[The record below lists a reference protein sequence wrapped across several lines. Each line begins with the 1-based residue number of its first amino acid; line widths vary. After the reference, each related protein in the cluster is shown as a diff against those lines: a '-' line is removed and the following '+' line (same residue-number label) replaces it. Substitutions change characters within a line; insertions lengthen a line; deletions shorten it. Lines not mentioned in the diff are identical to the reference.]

1 MALRQLEKTYEPKQV
16 EERWYQFWIDKGYF
30 RASTDRSEPPYTIV
44 IPPPNITGSL
54 HVGHAL
60 NNSLQDIL
68 IRWRRMQGRNTL
80 WMPGTDHAGI
90 ATQNVVERQ
99 LMAEGTSREALG
111 REAFI
116 QRVWEWKAQSG
127 GTIIQQLKRLGASC
141 DWDRLRFTMDEGL
154 SKAVREV
161 FVRLHE
167 EGLIYR
173 GERLINWCPRCL
185 TALSDIEVE
194 HEETGGK
201 LYHIYY
207 PLADDSSA
215 KLTVATTRPETLLG
229 DTAVAVHPEDPRY
242 NRLIGKKVRLPL
254 TSREIPIVGDSILVD
269 REFGTGA
276 VKITPAHD
284 FNDFEAGERHH
295 LPRLPILD
303 HQARLDPVGLRAAS
317 VEQTVIEAIELLR
330 VNQAR
335 PKVEHLLQER
345 GLLAKVEAHKMA
357 LGKCYRC
364 KTVVEPYLSPQWFV
378 KIKPLAEPAIKAVEE
393 GRIRLI
399 PEAWVNN
406 YLGWMRDIKDWCIS
420 RQIWWGHQIPAWYC
434 RACNEDAILE
444 TAHEGMATTEAQALP
459 KASRKRI
466 TILSEANPIVS
477 RTAPTLCPVCGGKDF
492 IQDPD
497 VLDTWFSSALW
508 PFSTLGWPEQTPELK
523 VFYPTSTLVTGLDI
537 LFFWV
542 ARMIMM
548 GLKFTGQAPFREVY
562 IHALVRDAEG
572 QKMSKSKGNVI
583 DPLSVM
589 ERYGTD
595 ALRFTLA
602 SMASPGRD
610 IKLAEERIGGYRNFA
625 NKIWNA
631 ARFILMH
638 LDGPREP
645 VPLKDRSFPDRWIM
659 SRLNHAIQAVNGSLA
674 QYRFDQAASQLYKFI
689 WHEYCD
695 WYLELIKPVLSA
707 SPGLSTGAAEGPVL
721 SKGEACPE
729 QASRLLRQAQDERL
743 ACRRGPVLQDKDS
756 QEARRT
762 RQTLIESFE
771 TLLRLLHP
779 FMPFISEEVWQ
790 TLRQGSGQALPHE
803 GESIVTQ
810 SYPTPKP
817 AWDSKEAEAAFTTL
831 ERFVTTVRTG
841 RALLNY
847 QPAKTLVLYGT
858 SRDGQE
864 SADLQKLRQY
874 LAHLSKGTVTLL
886 PQQEWPGTKVLRLV
900 VESLTVGLLVEGD
913 VDLQKALDRVRKQ
926 REEGRQESKRLT
938 GKLANADFVAKAPP
952 AVVTEHEER
961 LRMIHQEE
969 TILTYSEQQL
979 RAMMR

>member
-1 MALRQLEKTYEPKQV
+1 MASRQIEKTYEPKQV
-16 EERWYQFWIDKGYF
+16 EERWYRFWIDRGYF
-30 RASTDRSEPPYTIV
+30 RASTDRPQTPYTIV
-44 IPPPNITGSL
+44 IPPPNVTGSL

-111 REAFI
+111 RDAFI
-116 QRVWEWKAQSG
+116 QRVWDWKAKSG

-154 SKAVREV
+154 SLAVREV

-167 EGLIYR
+167 ESLIYR

-194 HEETGGK
+194 HEETAGK

-207 PLADDSSA
+207 QLADDPQT
-215 KLTVATTRPETLLG
+215 KLIVATTRPETLLG
-229 DTAVAVHPEDPRY
+229 DTAVAVHPDDPRY
-242 NRLIGKKVRLPL
+242 KHLIGKQVRLPL
-254 TSREIPIVGDSILVD
+254 TQRTIPIVGDPILVD

-284 FNDFEAGERHH
+284 FNDFEAGERHG

-303 HQARLDPVGLRAAS
+303 HQARLDPVGLRAAA
-317 VEQTVIEAIELLR
+317 VEQAVIEAVELLR

-335 PKVEHLLQER
+335 PKIEALLQER
-345 GLLAKVEAHKMA
+345 GVLEKVEAHKMA

-378 KIKPLAEPAIKAVEE
+378 KIKPLAEPAIQAVED
-393 GRIRLI
+393 GSIRLI
-399 PEAWVNN
+399 PEAWTNN

-434 RACNEDAILE
+434 RACNADAILE

-459 KASRKRI
+459 KASRKRV
-466 TILSEANPIVS
+466 TILSNAKPLVM
-477 RTAPTLCPVCGGKDF
+477 RTQPTSCPACGGGDF
-492 IQDPD
+492 LQDPD

-523 VFYPTSTLVTGLDI
+523 TFYPTSTLVTGLDI

-548 GLKFTGQAPFREVY
+548 GLKFTGQVPFRDVY

-589 ERYGTD
+589 DQYGTD

-610 IKLAEERIGGYRNFA
+610 IKLAEERIEGYRNFA

-638 LDGPREP
+638 VDGPRASA
-645 VPLKDRSFPDRWIM
+645 PLTDRSFADRWIM
-659 SRLNHAIQAVNGSLA
+659 SRLNHTIQAVNRSLE
-674 QYRFDQAASQLYKFI
+674 QYRFDQAASQLYQFI

-695 WYLELIKPVLSA
+695 WYLELVKPS
-707 SPGLSTGAAEGPVL
+707 
-721 SKGEACPE
+721 
-729 QASRLLRQAQDERL
+729 
-743 ACRRGPVLQDKDS
+743 LQDKES
-756 QEARRT
+756 PEAGRT
-762 RQTLIESFE
+762 RLTLLESFE

-779 FMPFISEEVWQ
+779 FMPFLTEEVWQ
-790 TLRQGSGQALPHE
+790 TVPHE
-803 GESIVTQ
+803 GDSIVTQ
-810 SYPTPKP
+810 PYPSPNP
-817 AWDSKEAEAAFTTL
+817 DRDSKDAEASFSVL
-831 ERFVTTVRTG
+831 EQFVTTVRTG

-847 QPAKTLVLYGT
+847 QPGKKVTLYGAAVGGDHFT
-858 SRDGQE
+858 RLKHLHACLE
-864 SADLQKLRQY
+864 
-874 LAHLSKGTVTLL
+874 HLSRGTVQLTAIDT
-886 PQQEWPGTKVLRLV
+886 WPTDKVLRLAT
-900 VESLTVGLLVEGD
+900 EGISAGLAVEGE
-913 VDLQKALDRVRKQ
+913 VDLESVLQKLQKQ
-926 REEGRQESKRLT
+926 HKENRQEAKRIE
-938 GKLANADFVAKAPP
+938 GKLGNAEFTAKAPSE
-952 AVVTEHEER
+952 VIHEHRER
-961 LRMIHQEE
+961 VRILEQESRLLTSSE
-969 TILTYSEQQL
+969 TQL
-979 RAMMR
+979 RAMMPAKD